1 MIPRNTQNHINRPNP
16 RPHRKHKNEI
26 LVLRRINRIHD
37 DAVSVFRR
45 RENPNVRR
53 LRSGLQFGYA
63 ENVGAVF
70 SRGPNQF
77 DTLSHVGDV
86 LVAA

>member
-1 MIPRNTQNHINRPNP
+1 MRSTHHNINRLHQ
-16 RPHRKHKNEI
+16 RPCRKHKNEI

-77 DTLSHVGDV
+77 DTLSQVRDV